1 MGRKIVGNNGAFYK
15 LFEQDVN
22 DFIASQAANTAAAEF
37 IEPLKAAM
45 ENLADLT
52 QWVIDQ
58 AQGNPNEIGAAS
70 LEYLHVFGYAAY
82 AYMWARMA
90 VVSLP
95 KANEDFYK
103 AKLATARFYIK
114 RVLPRYIGLS
124 AVVKGGSESLYE
136 LDEALFVTA

>member
-1 MGRKIVGNNGAFYK
+1 
-15 LFEQDVN
+15 
-22 DFIASQAANTAAAEF
+22 
-37 IEPLKAAM
+37 
-45 ENLADLT
+45 
-52 QWVIDQ
+52 
-58 AQGNPNEIGAAS
+58 
-70 LEYLHVFGYAAY
+70 
-82 AYMWARMA
+82 MWARMA